1 MGGNRW
7 LARGLVSAVFLFCA
21 GGAFAQNTP
30 DAPSGEP
37 DWAYVPGDAV
47 LQRLNGEQALN
58 LLRQIAGA
66 APRSGALVELVGRR
80 ELQFIV
86 GGREIS
92 IAAPGA
98 VVSRLA
104 VTEEGFEVQYSRNNV
119 AAPER
124 LLFEQAPKSE
134 VVTDTVL
141 GFRQFGVPVAP
152 NLVLWCH
159 EGGLSTDTRFQ
170 CAKQLAD
177 ALHVMRRRV
186 QELGNEE
193 TRFES
198 VAAQYRAANPKPA
211 FPEEARRFKVQ
222 AEFAVEQ
229 KRLQDAARLYAEAL
243 KVAPWWP
250 EGRFNRALILAESS
264 QYRGAIAEMRRYLAL
279 VPAAADARVAQDSI
293 YRWESA
299 MQSQPSAE
307 ARSAQGGLMA
317 TNRRQQGG
325 CFIATAA
332 YGSPMHPQVSRLRD
346 FRDRHL
352 RTNAPG
358 RWFVATYYRHSPGV
372 AEFIGRHDAMRSLA
386 RGALWPVVFAVTEP
400 WLALLAFLGLTSLAA
415 LAWRRRL
422 AR

>member
-7 LARGLVSAVFLFCA
+7 LARGLVAAAFLLSA
-21 GGAFAQNTP
+21 GGVAAQNTP

-37 DWAYVPGDAV
+37 DWSYVPGDAV
-47 LQRLNGEQALN
+47 LQRLNEEQALH

-66 APRSGALVELVGRR
+66 APRSGSLVELVGRR
-80 ELQFIV
+80 QLQFIV

-104 VTEEGFEVQYSRNNV
+104 VTEEGFEVQYSRNDV
-119 AAPER
+119 SAPER
-124 LLFEQAPKSE
+124 LPFEQAPKSE
-134 VVTDTVL
+134 VVTDTII
-141 GFRQFGVPVAP
+141 GFRQFGVPVSP
-152 NLVLWCH
+152 SLVLWCH
-159 EGGLSTDTRFQ
+159 EGGLNTDTRFQ

-186 QELGNEE
+186 QERGTEE
-193 TRFES
+193 TRFEAI
-198 VAAQYRAANPKPA
+198 AAQYRAANPKPA

-229 KRLQDAARLYAEAL
+229 KRLPDAARLYAEAL

-250 EGRFNRALILAESS
+250 EGRFNRALILAEGG
-264 QYRGAIAEMRRYLAL
+264 QYRGAIAEMRRYLVL
-279 VPAAADARVAQDSI
+279 VPAAPDARVAQDSI

-299 MQSQPSAE
+299 MQSQPTAE

-317 TNRRQQGG
+317 TTRRQQGG

-332 YGSPMHPQVSRLRD
+332 YGTPMHPQVSRLRD
-346 FRDRHL
+346 FRNQHL
-352 RTNAPG
+352 LGNAPG
-358 RWFVATYYRHSPGV
+358 RWLVATYYRHSPGI
-372 AEFIGRHDAMRSLA
+372 AELIGRHEALRTVV
-386 RGALWPVVFAVTEP
+386 RGALWPVVFAVSEP
-400 WLALLAFLGLTSLAA
+400 VLALLAVLGMA
-415 LAWRRRL
+415 LLGVLSWRRRL
-422 AR
+422 AG